1 MAGSQAGRHLTF
13 SQSFRFNDFAY
24 AAWSHS
30 ILGSKSELIPRPTLE
45 VFQAVGTLTGADG
58 KASPLL
64 AVVLGI
70 LKDVACRNREKSQL
84 VVSAEEIGQVL

>member
-1 MAGSQAGRHLTF
+1 MAARQAGRHLTF
-13 SQSFRFNDFAY
+13 SQSFRFNDFAD

-58 KASPLL
+58 KATPLL

-70 LKDVACRNREKSQL
+70 LKDVAYWNC
-84 VVSAEEIGQVL
+84 EIIP